1 MAAKAL
7 MGVQR
12 ALVAHVR
19 APVLGGR
26 RGPKLTAD
34 AGSQAKRAFAR
45 LEAGLTDD
53 ARKPPSPAG
62 RGSTDQR
69 DPGT

>member
-1 MAAKAL
+1 

-12 ALVAHVR
+12 ALVVHVR

-34 AGSQAKRAFAR
+34 ASSQAKRAFAR
-45 LEAGLTDD
+45 LEARLHRRRPQAT
-53 ARKPPSPAG
+53 
-62 RGSTDQR
+62 
-69 DPGT
+69 